1 VRGTRTSALPP
12 AGAPTEDELAEEK
25 ARAELSVAPALL
37 RMVPLAGRVVTG
49 DALYSQRELCQQIRA
64 AHGDYLFVIKRNQ
77 PELLQEVAL
86 LFEQPP
92 PGECFTTASSHRT
105 QRDRCEVRLLTG
117 SATLA
122 NYLADLDWVGAQ
134 QVLRLESTVTHRA
147 GAPAGQLSR
156 LTRYFV
162 TSLSPRVPAR
172 TLLRL
177 IREHWHIE
185 NRLHY
190 VRDVTLGED
199 ASQVRSG
206 TAPQALAALRNA
218 VLSVLRHHHYD
229 NIAAA
234 LRHFAWTPGA
244 ALRLLGL
251 WSP

>member
-1 VRGTRTSALPP
+1 M
-12 AGAPTEDELAEEK
+12 AEEQ

-49 DALYSQRELCQQIRA
+49 DALSCQRALCTQIRA
-64 AHGDYLFVIKRNQ
+64 AHGHYRFVIKLNQ
-77 PELLQEVAL
+77 PELLQAVRL
-86 LFEQPP
+86 LFAQPP
-92 PGECFTTASSHRT
+92 PGACFSTASSYRT

-122 NYLADLDWVGAQ
+122 DYLAELGWVGAQ
-134 QVLRLESTVTHRA
+134 QVLRLDRTIPYLA
-147 GAPAGQLSR
+147 GTRAGQLSR
-156 LTRYFV
+156 VTRDVV

-206 TAPQALAALRNA
+206 AAPQALAALRNA
-218 VLSVLRHHHYD
+218 VLGVLRHHHYA

-234 LRHFAWTPGA
+234 LRHFAWSPGA